1 MAGKSK
7 SVSYKR
13 TISTSLKA
21 AGILNI
27 NDDGTMFL
35 CTEDGDKALTTLF
48 SDFQGAV
55 IQLSMGIKQIEDLP
69 DPSER

>member
-1 MAGKSK
+1 MAGKNK

-13 TISTSLKA
+13 TTSTALKA
-21 AGILNI
+21 VGILNI
-27 NDDGTMFL
+27 QDGGSVFL
-35 CTEDGDKALTTLF
+35 CTEDGDKKLSALL

-55 IQLSMGIKQIEDLP
+55 IELSVGVKQIEDLP

>member
-13 TISTSLKA
+13 TTSTALKA

-27 NDDGTMFL
+27 DDDGTMFL
-35 CTEDGDKALTTLF
+35 CTEDGDKKLSTLF

-55 IQLSMGIKQIEDLP
+55 IELSVGVK
-69 DPSER
+69 